1 MFARPKTLDPA
12 EIAEMDKRHVLHP
25 WSDLGT
31 RQSDDPLVLAEAEG
45 IHIRDAEGNRYIDG
59 IGGMWCVQLGYGR
72 EELVAA
78 MTEQARRMCYYTPFG
93 AMANV
98 PAARLAEALAAR
110 APGDL
115 NTVSF
120 ATSGSGAVDSAI
132 RFAHF
137 YFNCLGQPAKRQVL
151 VRMDSYHGSTYLTAS
166 MNGKRRDWSQFD
178 YARDLV
184 HFLPSVNAFRRPVG
198 QSAEAFAAEKLAE
211 LEAKILELGPENV
224 ACFVAEP
231 IQASGGV
238 IVPPEHYL
246 PRALAICRKY
256 DVLYISDEVV
266 TAFGRLGHVSASEA
280 VFGITPDIITCA
292 KGLTSGYVPM
302 GATIYSDRLIEAISG
317 ENAVDHPYFTNGFT
331 YSGHPVAAAVAL
343 KTLEILEGE
352 GILEDVRDLGP
363 YFQAELQKLRALPI
377 VGDVRGM
384 GLMAC
389 VECVVRKIGAEPGAA
404 DMAVAARVDAH
415 AQARGLILRPFESLC
430 ILSPPL
436 ILTKGDIDRIVAI
449 LRESLIATQDDLI
462 AEGIWSPAPHL

>member
-1 MFARPKTLDPA
+1 MFAKHHSLDPV
-12 EIAEMDKRHVLHP
+12 EIAQVDKRHVLHP
-25 WSDLGT
+25 WSDLKT
-31 RQSDDPLVLAEAEG
+31 MHTEDPLVLAEAKG
-45 IHIRDAEGNRYIDG
+45 IHISDAEGNRYIDG
-59 IGGMWCVQLGYGR
+59 IGGMWCVQVGYGR
-72 EELVAA
+72 EELIVTMA
-78 MTEQARRMCYYTPFG
+78 EQARRLCYYTPFG

-98 PAARLAEALAAR
+98 PAAQLAQALAER

-137 YFNCLGQPAKRQVL
+137 YFNCLDQPSKRQVI

-166 MNGKRRDWSQFD
+166 MNGKRRDWSQFN
-178 YARDLV
+178 YARELV
-184 HFLPSVNAFRRPVG
+184 HFLPSVNAFRRPKG
-198 QSAEAFAAEKLAE
+198 QSLEDFANEKVAD
-211 LEAKILELGPENV
+211 LEAMILELGPENV

-238 IVPPEHYL
+238 IVPPEMYL
-246 PRALAICRKY
+246 PRCLEICRKY

-266 TAFGRLGHVSASEA
+266 TAFGRLGHIFASKD

-292 KGLTSGYVPM
+292 KGLTSGYIPM
-302 GATIYSDRLIEAISG
+302 GATIYSDRLIKAISG

-343 KTLEILEGE
+343 KNLEILEGD
-352 GILEDVRDLGP
+352 GILEQVRDTGP
-363 YFQAELQKLRALPI
+363 YFQAELQKLRDLPI

-389 VECVVRKIGAEPGAA
+389 VECVVRKIGAEPGEA

-415 AQARGLILRPFESLC
+415 AQERGLILRPFESLC

-436 ILTKGDIDRIVAI
+436 IVTTKDIDRIVSI
-449 LRESLIATQDDLI
+449 LRDSLIATQNDLI
-462 AEGIWSPAPHL
+462 AEGIWSPLARG